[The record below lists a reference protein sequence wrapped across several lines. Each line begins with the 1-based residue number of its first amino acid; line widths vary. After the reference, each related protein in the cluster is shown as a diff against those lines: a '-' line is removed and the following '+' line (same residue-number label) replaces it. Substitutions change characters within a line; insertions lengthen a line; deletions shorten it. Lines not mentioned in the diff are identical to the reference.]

1 MVRGDHPAGNQ
12 PQSRAI
18 IARSHQTAIKRRSD
32 GDPIAITQELAAP
45 VALFYRP
52 SDKSLPRDEDMLP
65 VGFRLLETGKGGGL
79 KRPTSPTPRRLSV
92 TPRTVAALPSPA
104 KPSPNRSAEP
114 KQPAAGGG
122 KGGAK
127 RPKKDEET
135 EEARGS
141 RSDHHPIT
149 I

>member
-1 MVRGDHPAGNQ
+1 
-12 PQSRAI
+12 
-18 IARSHQTAIKRRSD
+18 
-32 GDPIAITQELAAP
+32 
-45 VALFYRP
+45 
-52 SDKSLPRDEDMLP
+52 MLP

-127 RPKKDEET
+127 RPKKDEAT